1 MSMPFGRGKSEKRPE
16 EEVEEGSSFPDSPAT
31 EAQTGE
37 SAPQMPITFRPAFL
51 DDDQQGK
58 GMSARAPATELPGG
72 DAFFVSVTQDGNSEV
87 HRFDDPSTVQ
97 AFVEELL
104 EKGTPEEFVTAFS
117 GRKLA
122 LRVTQRPVV
131 KLVSSQKD

>member
-1 MSMPFGRGKSEKRPE
+1 MPFGLRKSEKQPE
-16 EEVEEGSSFPDSPAT
+16 GKVEEGPSFPDSPAI

-37 SAPQMPITFRPAFL
+37 NAPQMPITFRPAFL
-51 DDDQQGK
+51 DEDQQGE
-58 GMSARAPATELPGG
+58 GVSARAPAAKPPAG

-104 EKGTPEEFVTAFS
+104 EKGTPEELVTAFS

-122 LRVTQRPVV
+122 LRVSRRPVV

>member
-1 MSMPFGRGKSEKRPE
+1 MPFGRGKSEKRPK
-16 EEVEEGSSFPDSPAT
+16 EEVEGGSSLPDSPTT

-37 SAPQMPITFRPAFL
+37 SAPQMPITFRPSFL
-51 DDDQQGK
+51 DEDQQGE
-58 GMSARAPATELPGG
+58 GVSARAPGAKPPEG
-72 DAFFVSVTQDGNSEV
+72 DAFFVSVSQDGNSEV

-104 EKGTPEEFVTAFS
+104 EKGTPEELVTAFS

-122 LRVTQRPVV
+122 LRVTHRPVV
-131 KLVSSQKD
+131 KLVSSQKN